1 MTLVVRH
8 FGPDPHTVG
17 GMATVI
23 RMFAEHGLGADIVNV
38 SPTWTPEST
47 LTTAR
52 LYGAATRALLEM
64 HTPQVAHVHLSER
77 GSFLREGSL
86 VALAR
91 RRGLI
96 TVATIHGA
104 SFVAFARRCPRLV
117 SSVLQRAHLV
127 ICLEPGALKLV
138 QWVAPKVRSEIVP
151 NPIFIDSHFV
161 PADDSA
167 EVVVFAGEISLR
179 KGADVLHR
187 AWQLVAQRRPNA
199 RCLMVGP
206 PADFAPPRTERLV
219 VRQAVGPLEM
229 ENILRAAR
237 VVALPSRAEAMPMI
251 LIEAMSSGR
260 PFVSTPVGGIPEL
273 AAQGGLLVPV
283 DDARGLANCLTDL
296 LAKPELA
303 RDIGERGRQFCLE
316 TRSCGVIDERL
327 RTLYSLAA
335 PELSSR
341 Y

>member
-8 FGPDPHTVG
+8 FGPDPNTVG

-23 RMFAEHGLGADIVNV
+23 RVFAEYGVGADIVNI
-38 SPTWTPEST
+38 SPTWTPESR
-47 LTTAR
+47 LATAR
-52 LYGAATRALLEM
+52 LYGAATRALLQM
-64 HTPQVAHVHLSER
+64 RTPQVAHVHLSER

-86 VALAR
+86 VAIAR

-104 SFVAFARRCPRLV
+104 SFVAFARRRPRLV
-117 SSVLQRAHLV
+117 SLVLQRAHLV
-127 ICLEPGALKLV
+127 ICLEPGALELV
-138 QWVAPKVRSEIVP
+138 KQVAPKVRSEIVP
-151 NPIFIDSHFV
+151 NPIYIDSHFF
-161 PADDSA
+161 PADAST
-167 EVVVFAGEISLR
+167 ELVVFAGEISLR

-206 PADFAPPRTERLV
+206 LAGFAPPRTERLD
-219 VRQAVGPLEM
+219 VRQPVGPLEM

-237 VVALPSRAEAMPMI
+237 VIALPSRAEAMPMI

-273 AAQGGLLVPV
+273 AVQGGLLVPV
-283 DDARGLANCLTDL
+283 DDALSLANRLTDL
-296 LAKPELA
+296 LAKPEFA
-303 RDIGERGRQFCLE
+303 RDIGERGRRFCLE
-316 TRSCGVIDERL
+316 TRSCSVIDKRL
-327 RTLYSLAA
+327 RELYLVAA
-335 PELSSR
+335 KEVSSKC
-341 Y
+341 